1 MLCMPLPQA
10 ENNDRKMPMTTLQ
23 GKSVCCGIVKAK
35 LAFYHKKERH
45 IRRFAVQD
53 KENQWQRY
61 LEAKKEAAGQLER
74 LKGDTGKLLGQEEAA
89 VFEMQK
95 LMLDDCE
102 YEESLRSLILE
113 QGLNAEYA
121 VYATGESMARRLGAV
136 EDAYI
141 KERAQ
146 DVRDISE
153 RLLNVLDQSGA
164 EEEFPK
170 EPSIVAAD
178 DLTPSETVRLAGEKV
193 MGFVLREGGIHS
205 HTAIFAR
212 NMGVP
217 ALVGVGDSLL
227 EVYDNTEALLDGD
240 AGALYIDPDEELL
253 SAMEKKKQQ
262 ADAAKKRLLMLK
274 GLDNITSCGRRIE
287 VFANVGS
294 LEDID
299 SAIRNDTGGIGLL
312 RSEILYLGRDSEPDE
327 ETQFAFYRSALEKME
342 GREVTIR
349 TMDIGADKKLSYL
362 KLPSEENPALGF
374 RAIRICLERP
384 ELFKV
389 QLRALYRAGRYGK
402 LRILYPMITSQEELC
417 RIREIELQAK
427 EELLREGLPF
437 EGNVPSG
444 IMIETPA
451 AALISGRLAE
461 MTDFFSVGTNDLTQY
476 TLALDRQNAGLER
489 FFDAHHPAVL
499 ELIRMAALNAHKA
512 GIKIGICGELAADLS
527 LTDTFI
533 EMGIDELSVS
543 PGMILSL
550 REKIRGI

>member
-1 MLCMPLPQA
+1 
-10 ENNDRKMPMTTLQ
+10 MTTLQ
-23 GKSVCCGIVKAK
+23 GKSVCRGIVKAK
-35 LAFYHKKERH
+35 LAFYRRKKHR
-45 IRRFAVQD
+45 ISRFTVQD
-53 KENQWQRY
+53 KEAQWQRY
-61 LEAKKEAAGQLER
+61 LKAKKEAAGQLEQ
-74 LKGDTGKLLGQEEAA
+74 LKSDTERMLGQEEAA

-102 YEESLRSLILE
+102 YVEALRSLILE
-113 QGLNAEYA
+113 QGMNAEYA
-121 VYATGESMARRLGAV
+121 VYATGESMARRLDAL

-153 RLLNVLDQSGA
+153 RLLNVLGQNDA
-164 EEEFPK
+164 EEKFPK

-193 MGFVLREGGIHS
+193 LGFVLREGGIHS
-205 HTAIFAR
+205 HTAILAR

-217 ALVGVGDSLL
+217 ALIGVGNSLL
-227 EVYDNTEALLDGD
+227 EVYDGAEALLDGD
-240 AGALYIDPDEELL
+240 TGDLYIEPDEETLL
-253 SAMEKKKQQ
+253 AMAKKKQQ
-262 ADAAKKRLLMLK
+262 ADADKERLLALK
-274 GLDNITSCGRRIE
+274 GLENITSRGRRIE
-287 VFANVGS
+287 VFANAGS

-299 SAIRNDTGGIGLL
+299 NAIRNDAGGIGLL
-312 RSEILYLGRDSEPDE
+312 RSEILYLGRSSAPDE
-327 ETQFAFYRSALEKME
+327 ETQLAFYRSVLEKME
-342 GREVTIR
+342 GREVIIR
-349 TMDIGADKKLSYL
+349 TMDIGADKKISYL
-362 KLPSEENPALGF
+362 NLPTEENPALGF

-389 QLRALYRAGRYGK
+389 QLRALYRAGRYGR
-402 LRILYPMITSQEELC
+402 LRILYPMITSEKELH
-417 RIREIELQAK
+417 RIREIESQVK
-427 EELLREGLPF
+427 EELLKEQIPF
-437 EGNVPSG
+437 ESRIPTG

-451 AALISGRLAE
+451 AALISDRLAKL
-461 MTDFFSVGTNDLTQY
+461 TDFFSVGTNDLTQY

-499 ELIRMAALNAHKA
+499 GLIRLAAENAHKA

-527 LTDTFI
+527 LTDELI

-543 PGMILSL
+543 PGMILLL